1 LLKQAAATEK
11 DPTRRRGDRQMSR
24 QWLNWFLKAVV
35 AAVLVLGLGIFL
47 LLGLPGA
54 LFMELAEA
62 LRLTPRITGDV
73 VWPIA
78 IFVTGV
84 LGISVLPASLA
95 LRWINQSWTGWHH
108 AIGTA
113 ALSSIIALCYTIYV
127 VRSQGG

>member
-1 LLKQAAATEK
+1 
-11 DPTRRRGDRQMSR
+11 MSR
-24 QWLNWFLKAVV
+24 QWLNWLLKAAV
-35 AAVLVLGLGIFL
+35 AAVLVFGLGIFL

-54 LFMELAEA
+54 FFMELAEA
-62 LRLTPRITGDV
+62 LRLTPHITGDV

-78 IFVTGV
+78 IFITGV

-95 LRWINQSWTGWHH
+95 LRWINPSWTGWRH
-108 AIGTA
+108 AVGTA